1 MLSIVDRDQ
10 LEPMPKMINL
20 PDILDFFNI
29 YIYKTVIQPAEIDF
43 DKIQTSLKDLRCWVK
58 HFYADSKIP
67 ELTRIKA
74 L

>member
-1 MLSIVDRDQ
+1 MLKDQ
-10 LEPMPKMINL
+10 DLVMPKMINL

>member
-1 MLSIVDRDQ
+1 MLKDQ
-10 LEPMPKMINL
+10 DLVMPKMINL

-58 HFYADSKIP
+58 HFYVDSKIP